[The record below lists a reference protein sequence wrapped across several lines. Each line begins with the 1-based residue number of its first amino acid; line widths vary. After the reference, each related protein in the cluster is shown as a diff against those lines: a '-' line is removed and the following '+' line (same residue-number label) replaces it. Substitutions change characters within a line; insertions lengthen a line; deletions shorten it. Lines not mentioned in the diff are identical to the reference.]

1 MKIDT
6 DQPVLEK
13 FLNGRYKTI
22 QVLSATVFGHTYI
35 TEDTWLANNLQC
47 VVKHLKPQGH
57 HPKRSEICKRK
68 FTNEALILNQLGN
81 HAQIPLL
88 LDCFEDDQGFYLV
101 QELIV
106 GEPLSAKLPSS
117 KHCDKRWSELQ
128 CLEFLQ
134 NVLCPLEFVHSQGF
148 IHGDLKPSNLLQR
161 AGDGKFVLID
171 FGAAQFIECPQGK
184 PRVVPIKPSLAS
196 VAIPAI
202 GYIPA
207 EQLSGQPCP
216 SSDLYAL
223 GMIVIQA
230 LTGLNPMELQ
240 AEADSGELNW
250 LSHVSVSNSLAR
262 LLNNMVRYDFKNRY
276 QSATDVRAELKRL
289 SIRSEEQGVREEDL
303 ADKLTGESTL
313 LALPT
318 EAEELAQC
326 LHTVSQLPN
335 NANGENQK
343 QRLSDRQVLL
353 QAAAQSQLP
362 MTKGDYA
369 REVAIA
375 CLPKVP
381 PLLSGMGAGMATS
394 NAVAISLGLYTL
406 LHATPSNPS
415 LDILE
420 RATQQYQIGNFDKA
434 IALADTI
441 PLESSVYQDA
451 VLAKRRWRLEWN
463 MAATQFKMVQEA
475 FDEQR
480 WQDVLE
486 VARAMPDLNYWQLK
500 VEPFVVAAQP
510 EIELEAQELLK
521 QAYSR
526 AQEKDFRGALALIK
540 QIPKETPTGAEI
552 QPKLLEYTQKQQ
564 VKAESSLQKAYQRAA
579 KKEFS
584 EAMKF
589 LAEIPEDTS
598 AYETAQIKMAEY
610 SQKQDFNEQLELQA
624 QLDARL
630 PKEVVKQ
637 AQLPKSDA
645 ADGEEAHRS
654 SKPSADLNPGSR
666 LKEVA
671 PKPVPSTGAKR

>member
-6 DQPVLEK
+6 NQPVLGK

-22 QVLSATVFGHTYI
+22 QVLSVSVFGHTYI
-35 TEDTWLANNLQC
+35 TEDTWLADNPRC
-47 VVKHLKPQGH
+47 VVKQLQSQAH
-57 HPKRSEICKRK
+57 HPQRSEICKRR
-68 FTNEALILNQLGN
+68 FINEALILNQLGN

-117 KHCDKRWSELQ
+117 KHCDKRWSERQ

-134 NVLCPLEFVHSQGF
+134 NVLCLLEFVHSQGF
-148 IHGDLKPSNLLQR
+148 VHGDIKPSNLLQR

-171 FGAAQFIECPQGK
+171 FGVAQFIECPQGK
-184 PRVVPIKPSLAS
+184 PRVVPIRPSLAPL
-196 VAIPAI
+196 AIPAI

-207 EQLSGQPCP
+207 EQVSGQPCP
-216 SSDLYAL
+216 SSDIYAL
-223 GMIVIQA
+223 GMIAIQA
-230 LTGLNPMELQ
+230 ITGVNPMELQ
-240 AEADSGELNW
+240 ADLDSGEVNW
-250 LSHVSVSNSLAR
+250 LAHVSVSNSLAR
-262 LLNNMVRYDFKNRY
+262 LLNYMVRYDFKQRY
-276 QSATDVRAELKRL
+276 QSAKDVRVELKRL
-289 SIRSEEQGVREEDL
+289 SIRSEEQGVRQEDL
-303 ADKLTGESTL
+303 AEQLTGSSFVMLST
-313 LALPT
+313 
-318 EAEELAQC
+318 EVEELEQC
-326 LHTVSQLPN
+326 IHHISQLPN
-335 NANGENQK
+335 NDNGENQD
-343 QRLSDRQVLL
+343 QRLSEVL
-353 QAAAQSQLP
+353 QISPSQSQIP

-369 REVAIA
+369 REIAIA
-375 CLPKVP
+375 IWPKLP

-406 LHATPSNPS
+406 LHATPSHPG

-420 RATQQYQIGNFDKA
+420 RANQQYQIGNFEKA

-441 PLESSVYQDA
+441 PLESAAFQDA
-451 VLAKRRWRLEWN
+451 LLAKRRWRIEWH
-463 MAATQFKMVQEA
+463 MAAAQFKVVQEA

-486 VARAMPDLNYWQLK
+486 AARDLPDLNYWQLQ

-510 EIELEAQELLK
+510 EMEREAQEMLK

-526 AQEKDFRGALALIK
+526 AQEKDFAGALTLIK

-564 VKAESSLQKAYQRAA
+564 VKAESSLQQAYQWAA
-579 KKEFS
+579 RKEFS

-589 LAEIPEDTS
+589 LAEIPEDTP

-610 SQKQDFNEQLELQA
+610 SQKQDFNQQLALQA
-624 QLDARL
+624 ALNAQL
-630 PKEVVKQ
+630 PQEVVKQ
-637 AQLPKSDA
+637 APLPKNDA
-645 ADGEEAHRS
+645 TTHPN
-654 SKPSADLNPGSR
+654 SKPSTDLNPGSG

-671 PKPVPSTGAKR
+671 PKPVRTTAGKR